1 MQFGLEKFKA
11 NISKQGLASPNKF
24 EVEIF
29 IPLTTGNTAT
39 TPLAA
44 AAVHRHEALDIMCD
58 TVTIAGKSI
67 QSTPE
72 LQYGVRRE
80 VAYAA
85 PTYDAL
91 TLTFY
96 CSEELEEKK
105 ILDRWQDKIV
115 KTNGAN
121 GSFDIG
127 YYDDYAK
134 YSKIIVTK
142 FSVSGKKTFSYE
154 YREVFP
160 KIVTSIDLSHG
171 ISSGPVKISATFAY
185 TNWKD
190 ITSP

>member
-1 MQFGLEKFKA
+1 MALPKLNVPVYETILPSTEKVIKYRPFLVK
-11 NISKQGLASPNKF
+11 
-24 EVEIF
+24 
-29 IPLTTGNTAT
+29 
-39 TPLAA
+39 
-44 AAVHRHEALDIMCD
+44 
-58 TVTIAGKSI
+58 
-67 QSTPE
+67 
-72 LQYGVRRE
+72 
-80 VAYAA
+80 
-85 PTYDAL
+85 
-91 TLTFY
+91 
-96 CSEELEEKK
+96 EEK